1 MATRSRLRSELDY
14 FITNQ
19 KKLAEK
25 YIGKVL
31 VIKGQKVIGVYESAL
46 EAYVEAQKK
55 YRLGEFLIQPC
66 EPGPE
71 AFTVTISSQ
80 EIFNG

>member
-1 MATRSRLRSELDY
+1 MATKATLKSELDY
-14 FITNQ
+14 FIDNQ
-19 KKLAEK
+19 KTLAEK
-25 YIGKVL
+25 YTGKVL
-31 VIKGQKVIGVYESAL
+31 VIKDRKVIGVYENAL
-46 EAYVEAQKK
+46 EAYVEAQKEH
-55 YRLGEFLIQPC
+55 RLGEFLIQPC